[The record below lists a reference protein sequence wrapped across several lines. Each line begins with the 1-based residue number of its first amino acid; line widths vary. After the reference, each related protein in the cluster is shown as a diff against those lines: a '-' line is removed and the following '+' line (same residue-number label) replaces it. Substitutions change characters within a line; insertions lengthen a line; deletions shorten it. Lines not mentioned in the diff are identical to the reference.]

1 MTIRYQCTECD
12 SVLKIRDDKAGQA
25 GRCPQCKTAFV
36 IPEPDEEPDAEPDAA
51 VDSDT
56 QPQSDHATGDAEDDA
71 MAFLMESGDV
81 PAATPLASTAIDDDG
96 DEMTPAIPPPPPS
109 PEERQLHR
117 PPERPTK
124 VDTEDTSVAAS
135 DLLARSESARAAA
148 TDEPPPER
156 GPAIDVEQIKYIA
169 KRQLLPIA
177 SGIVVVAGICYLLF
191 NVMAGNSKLPP
202 LASVT
207 GTITLDGSPLAQATV
222 NFQPITDEKNAEQRR
237 LGGSAGRSDTDGNYT
252 LTYPGGYD
260 GAVLG
265 VHIVRVNKTDKQGL
279 EVLGTKYHLK
289 SQMQHEVKEGSN
301 RIDLLLKSE
310 ATPAAV
316 NPLIDPTTP

>member
-36 IPEPDEEPDAEPDAA
+36 IPEPEAEPEAA

-56 QPQSDHATGDAEDDA
+56 QPQSDQGTGDAEDDA

-81 PAATPLASTAIDDDG
+81 PATAPLASTALDN

-117 PPERPTK
+117 PPERAI
-124 VDTEDTSVAAS
+124 VDTDDTSTAAS
-135 DLLARSESARAAA
+135 DLLARSESARAA
-148 TDEPPPER
+148 TTNEPPPER

-177 SGIVVVAGICYLLF
+177 GGIVVVAGICYLLF
-191 NVMAGNSKLPP
+191 NMMANNSKLPP

-207 GTITLDGSPLAQATV
+207 GTITLDGNPLAQATV
-222 NFQPITDEKNAEQRR
+222 NFQPITDERDAEQRR
-237 LGGSAGRSDTDGNYT
+237 LGGSVGRSDTDGNYT

-265 VHIVRVNKTDKQGL
+265 MHIVRVNKTDKQGL
-279 EVLGTKYHLK
+279 EVLGKKYHLQ
-289 SQMQHEVKEGSN
+289 SQMQHEVKEGPN

-316 NPLIDPTTP
+316 KPLVDPTTP

>member
-36 IPEPDEEPDAEPDAA
+36 IPEPEPDAT

-56 QPQSDHATGDAEDDA
+56 QAQSDQGTGDAEDDA
-71 MAFLMESGDV
+71 MTFLMESGDV
-81 PAATPLASTAIDDDG
+81 PPAATPLASTALDN

-117 PPERPTK
+117 PPERLK
-124 VDTEDTSVAAS
+124 VDTDDTSIAAS
-135 DLLARSESARAAA
+135 DLLARSESARSARSAA
-148 TDEPPPER
+148 DNEPPPKR

-177 SGIVVVAGICYLLF
+177 GGIIVVAGICYLLF
-191 NVMAGNSKLPP
+191 DMITPNSKLPP

-207 GTITLDGSPLAQATV
+207 GTVTLDGNPLPQATV
-222 NFQPITDEKNAEQRR
+222 NFEPITDERDAEQRR
-237 LGGSAGRSDTDGNYT
+237 LGGSVGRSDTDGIYT
-252 LTYPGGYD
+252 LTYPGGHD

-265 VHIVRVNKTDKQGL
+265 MHIVRVNKTDKQGL
-279 EVLGTKYHLK
+279 EVLGKKYHLQ
-289 SQMQHEVKEGSN
+289 SQIQHEVKEGSN

-316 NPLIDPTTP
+316 NPLVDPTSP